1 MKNNKLIS
9 GIILIV
15 LGVFLLL
22 ANLGYI
28 SFAALFSV
36 FDLWPLIFVVVGIN
50 ILFNKKPIINFITWI
65 MFLIILIAYGMF
77 FSGGNVKKNRAE
89 FNTSFT
95 KLTETSYGELELD
108 IGAAN
113 VNIGSEEKDLLRVN
127 SKGIELDY
135 SHRYNNN
142 KEITSFNFENTG
154 HNIMFLS
161 NNSSNYNFNLNE
173 NVIWDLDLDL
183 GAISGVLNLE
193 DIPIRSFDLD
203 IGAGKLD
210 VILGNKY
217 KKSNIKIDGGVSTL
231 SLVVPK
237 DAAIKMKLDSGLSK
251 INIDHLNLTKLEDY
265 YISSNYEEADM
276 KLDFDISMGVGKIDF
291 KIK

>member
-9 GIILIV
+9 GIILIA
-15 LGVFLLL
+15 LGIFFFL

-28 SFAALFSV
+28 DFTVLFSI
-36 FDLWPLIFVVVGIN
+36 FDLWPLIFVVIGIN
-50 ILFNKKPIINFITWI
+50 LLFNKKRIITLITWI
-65 MFLIILIAYGMF
+65 IFLIILIAYGMF
-77 FSGGNVKKNRAE
+77 FSGGNIRKNKAE

-95 KLTETSYGELELD
+95 KLAETSYGELDLD

-113 VNIGSEEKDLLRVN
+113 VNIGLEEKDLLRVN
-127 SKGIELDY
+127 SRGIELDY
-135 SHRYNNN
+135 SHTYNSN

-173 NVIWDLDLDL
+173 NVIWDLDLEL
-183 GAISGVLNLE
+183 GAISGTLNLE
-193 DIPIRSFDLD
+193 DIPIKSIDLD
-203 IGAGKLD
+203 IGAGNLD
-210 VILGNKY
+210 IILGNKY
-217 KKSNIKIDGGVSTL
+217 KKSNIKIDGGVSKL

-237 DAAIKMKLDSGLSK
+237 DVGIKIKLDSGLSK
-251 INIDHLNLTKLEDY
+251 INIDHLDLIKLGDH
-265 YISSNYEEADM
+265 YISSNYEEKDI

-291 KIK
+291 KVK